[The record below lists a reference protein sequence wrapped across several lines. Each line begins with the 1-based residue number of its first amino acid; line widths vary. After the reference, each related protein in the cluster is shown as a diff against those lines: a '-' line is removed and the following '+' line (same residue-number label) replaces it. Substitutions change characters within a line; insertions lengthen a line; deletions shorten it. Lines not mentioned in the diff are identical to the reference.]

1 MGEESCGFELNI
13 WEIHCELHLFW
24 GSTWLNYLL
33 SGGSE
38 WVPSLLLGAISQLHC
53 SVDGPGCYIVTYVLF
68 IFRSVLICLNREN
81 WNNCGT
87 NTLGLFKLIIFHKDL
102 HKGENG
108 TIWSEWHFPFCGL
121 ERGKTSIG
129 AIVSGSPY
137 LMYTRRGLSCKS
149 SWLRDWDVGSS
160 FGFGKTRSFYLTSCD
175 VRHVTVHQLDA
186 CHK

>member
-33 SGGSE
+33 SGGSK

-53 SVDGPGCYIVTYVLF
+53 SADGPGCYIVTYVLF

-108 TIWSEWHFPFCGL
+108 TIWSEWQFPFCDL
-121 ERGKTSIG
+121 ERGKNIHWSHCEWQPLPHVYQKRPFMQIFMTE
-129 AIVSGSPY
+129 
-137 LMYTRRGLSCKS
+137 GLRCGELLWVWKN
-149 SWLRDWDVGSS
+149 
-160 FGFGKTRSFYLTSCD
+160 
-175 VRHVTVHQLDA
+175 
-186 CHK
+186 